1 MQLQIDKKCNQNWN
15 EMADANAQQKFCD
28 ICSKCVHDLD
38 HYSFKELKTFLND
51 NPTACVKIKTRNLE
65 QFNSYEA
72 SKSISNQS
80 KRWLQLSSL
89 VGFLSFSTITK
100 AQTEND
106 SIIVQGLL
114 YDTNGFPISDAE
126 IKLKESNKI
135 SVTNQDGKFELKVP
149 KGQSNYEIEYKEYSV
164 DKIQSFTFSNPEV
177 CQKIISNNEASE
189 VTLGATVVSYYK
201 SPTIL
206 RKVGRTITWPFRQI
220 GKLF

>member
-106 SIIVQGLL
+106 SIIVQGIIN
-114 YDTNGFPISDAE
+114 DGNGFPEYDIPVNLKNSKNIVYTNE
-126 IKLKESNKI
+126 NGEFKIKVPI
-135 SVTNQDGKFELKVP
+135 NQDFYTL
-149 KGQSNYEIEYKEYSV
+149 EYDSYGIKE
-164 DKIQSFTFSNPEV
+164 FTFTNSSI
-177 CQKIISNNEASE
+177 CQNIKTETGDI
-189 VTLGATVVSYYK
+189 VLGAAVVSYYK

-206 RKVGRTITWPFRQI
+206 RKVGRTISWPFRQI

>member
-1 MQLQIDKKCNQNWN
+1 M
-15 EMADANAQQKFCD
+15 
-28 ICSKCVHDLD
+28 HDLD
-38 HYSFKELKTFLND
+38 HYSFKELKTFLKD

-65 QFNSYEA
+65 QFNSYET
-72 SKSISNQS
+72 SHSVVNQS

-106 SIIVQGLL
+106 SIVVQGVINDN
-114 YDTNGFPISDAE
+114 YNFPVADAE
-126 IKLKESNKI
+126 VRLKESNKI

-164 DKIQSFTFSNPEV
+164 DKMQTFTFSNPEV
-177 CQKIISNNEASE
+177 CQKIRSNNETSE
-189 VTLGATVVSYYK
+189 VTLGAAVVSYYK

-206 RKVGRTITWPFRQI
+206 RKVGRTISWPFRQI
-220 GKLF
+220 GLLFN